1 MNKAIIYTDG
11 SSLGNPGSG
20 GYGIILEIRDEDD
33 KLISRNEY
41 SESFKVTT
49 NNRMELLAVI
59 EGLECLK
66 EPHDVII
73 WSDSRYVI
81 DAINEG
87 WLYNWIR
94 NGWKTSSKKL
104 VKNLDL
110 WHRLIKVMKG
120 HNIEFRWV
128 RGHSNNPNN
137 NRCDELANAAASF
150 YND

>member
-11 SSLGNPGSG
+11 SSLGNPGPG
-20 GYGIILEIRDEDD
+20 GYGIILEIRDENDN
-33 KLISRNEY
+33 LISKNEY

-59 EGLECLK
+59 VGLECLI
-66 EPHDVII
+66 EPHEVTI

-87 WLYNWIR
+87 WLYNWMR
-94 NGWKTSSKKL
+94 KGWKTSSKKL

-110 WHRLIKVMKG
+110 WHRLLKVMKG

-128 RGHSNNPNN
+128 KGHSNNPNN
-137 NRCDELANAAASF
+137 ERCDEIANIAAGF